1 MDPGATPL
9 TVKDLPFCRDVVAIP
24 KPAAYAPWKLL
35 QGLLGRTP
43 LPVLNYA
50 SAEMAAA
57 VQRLL
62 STGDYDLLHLDS
74 IHMVPY
80 VDLAKNGGAPA
91 KVVLNWHNIESEAM
105 LRYRAIAPSST
116 RRWYATQ
123 TARKLESLE
132 RRTLETAFGH
142 VVCSERERDQLHRIA
157 PAARIAVVENGVD
170 VPYFAGADARVN
182 GAVSRQ
188 IVFVGLM
195 DYYPNVQAATTF
207 ARSIWPRV
215 REKLPDAR
223 LFLVGA
229 NPSPDVR
236 ALAEIEDVTVT
247 GTVPDVRPYYRDAL
261 AAIVP
266 LRSGGGTRLKIL
278 EAMAAGIPVISTA
291 LGAEG
296 LAVTPGRDI
305 LMADADDA
313 EAWIRH
319 LTCLTESAGLRGQLI
334 AAGRHLVQTR
344 YDWEI
349 LGEILA
355 TTYQDWL
362 GSVP

>member
-1 MDPGATPL
+1 
-9 TVKDLPFCRDVVAIP
+9 
-24 KPAAYAPWKLL
+24 
-35 QGLLGRTP
+35 
-43 LPVLNYA
+43 
-50 SAEMAAA
+50 
-57 VQRLL
+57 
-62 STGDYDLLHLDS
+62 
-74 IHMVPY
+74 
-80 VDLAKNGGAPA
+80 
-91 KVVLNWHNIESEAM
+91 
-105 LRYRAIAPSST
+105 
-116 RRWYATQ
+116 
-123 TARKLESLE
+123 
-132 RRTLETAFGH
+132 
-142 VVCSERERDQLHRIA
+142 
-157 PAARIAVVENGVD
+157 
-170 VPYFAGADARVN
+170 
-182 GAVSRQ
+182 
-188 IVFVGLM
+188 
-195 DYYPNVQAATTF
+195 
-207 ARSIWPRV
+207 
-215 REKLPDAR
+215 
-223 LFLVGA
+223 VGA

-236 ALAEIEDVTVT
+236 ALAEIEGVTVT

-313 EAWIRH
+313 EAWIGH

-334 AAGRHLVQTR
+334 AAGRHLVQSR